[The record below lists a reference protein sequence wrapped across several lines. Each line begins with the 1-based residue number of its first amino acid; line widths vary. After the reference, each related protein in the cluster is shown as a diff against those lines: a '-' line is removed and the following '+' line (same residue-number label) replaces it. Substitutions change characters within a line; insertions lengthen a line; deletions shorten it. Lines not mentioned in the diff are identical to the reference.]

1 MAFEWKW
8 QPTLDEELS
17 LRAKAAMD
25 GYRPLS
31 NPSNT
36 YGMVYGNGAGPSVA
50 QVASNG
56 MSGYASPAGSMV
68 GYVPS
73 RAPDTVPQPAAVEQ
87 NFGQG
92 GEGAIERGQMSGANN
107 YGQGMAYTQNIQ
119 ALQEE
124 YLRNAYRIA
133 ELEQQIANKKN
144 EISAGIK
151 SRNELDMQLAAN
163 RARIGD
169 MGNSLAHQQAINT
182 REYQQYLR
190 DLEKSKEGQ
199 SKESQLERDVIDA
212 YTELA
217 WADNEKQ
224 QQVAQFK
231 VDKALEAYKK
241 ATGKDYANPFAVD
254 TGSAKPGQK
263 ANTLEKAWAKYTA
276 SFDKNGN
283 PTQAAIDEWNKD
295 KQGLPF
301 SAELQEKDNQVSK
314 ATSQEKAKND
324 AGKLAKKQQDAVDEI
339 AANID
344 SYKLNKNN
352 GSYTETATNG
362 QSVTVTKNS
371 NGKAATVRCGKKSK
385 VVDL

>member
-8 QPTLDEELS
+8 QPTPIN
-17 LRAKAAMD
+17 LRPYDDRSKAASSAMQ
-25 GYRPLS
+25 GYVPNDANIAVIGSPQAIAQS
-31 NPSNT
+31 NMT
-36 YGMVYGNGAGPSVA
+36 
-50 QVASNG
+50 
-56 MSGYASPAGSMV
+56 

-73 RAPDTVPQPAAVEQ
+73 DEDVSPKPLPGISMSNVQPITTAS
-87 NFGQG
+87 GQQLG
-92 GEGAIERGQMSGANN
+92 GEGGYERSAGGN
-107 YGQGMAYTQNIQ
+107 YGRGMEYIQQQNIQ

-133 ELEQQIANKKN
+133 ELEQKIANKKN

-151 SRNELDMQLAAN
+151 SRNELDLQLAAN

-199 SKESQLERDVIDA
+199 GKESQLERDVIDA

-231 VDKALEAYKK
+231 VDRALEAYKK

-276 SFDKNGN
+276 SFDKKGN

-301 SAELQEKDNQVSK
+301 STELQEKDNQVSK
-314 ATSQEKAKND
+314 ATSQEKAKED
-324 AGKLAKKQQDAVDEI
+324 ADKLAKKQQDAVDEI
-339 AANID
+339 ADNID
-344 SYKLNKNN
+344 NYKLNKNN
-352 GSYTETATNG
+352 GSYTETAANG
-362 QSVTVTKNS
+362 QSVTVTKNA
-371 NGKAATVRCGKKSK
+371 NGKSATVRCGKKSK